1 MCGIA
6 GVARIDGNDLSQEAD
21 GLLSAFA
28 HTLAHRGPDDRR
40 LLREGPVGMAF
51 NRLSLVDPNNGAQP
65 LVSADGKVVL
75 IVNGEV
81 YNHRELAAGL
91 PGVRLSTG
99 SDCEVL
105 LPLYQ
110 RDGLRF
116 LDRVNG
122 MFAFVLWDKERRL
135 LLLGR
140 DRFGIKP
147 LYFHRDRARVVF
159 ASEIKALF
167 ADAAT
172 PRRLDW
178 NRALGEYDMN
188 ATPGFAHG
196 RVTTWFEDIE
206 LVPPGVIVELSLK
219 DGASKEHRYWR
230 LPDPDA
236 ASETSDEEY
245 AARFRD
251 LLVSSVADCA
261 TADTDLGLFLS
272 GGIDSA
278 AVAALAPGGTLRTF
292 TALTPG
298 TVLNGDA
305 RGGRRTAELL
315 GLPNH
320 QVLIGSERVPSP
332 QEWRDLVWLGETPLV
347 GPEIFYKFEL
357 HRFARQNFPEI
368 KGMLLGAAA
377 DEINGGYIPQFAG
390 EGGDWD
396 DFEAN
401 LRDLYRRQ
409 ALQRNPKF
417 GHWWEHDGVPLLN
430 DAAIDPG
437 TPYADDPYRGYFAWQ
452 YRTLEQYNVWHED
465 RTAAGMSTEARVPFL
480 DHRLVELV
488 ARIPARRRAALVWD
502 KRIVR
507 EAMKGVL
514 PEEIRTR
521 PKGYFFY
528 GDGARHTNRFLTR
541 LLAQD
546 GAELLEQA
554 LATENARRFLSADG
568 MRTALDR
575 LTRSPNTEN
584 VELLLRLVNLGL
596 LDGMTA
602 QLPAPPAEAA
612 PRPRPVELT
621 VTDWE
626 REQDDIVARVAAEPE
641 LSRTVPYALA
651 DNVLLVTA
659 PALPDT
665 WFVAVDGS
673 FEYEISAADDAA
685 WLALLQA
692 LDGDALTLPDALAK
706 AGVEFEAVA
715 ELFREALAVGLVT
728 AQPAEREPAER

>member
-6 GVARIDGNDLSQEAD
+6 GVARIDGSALSEEAD
-21 GLLSAFA
+21 GLLEAFA

-51 NRLSLVDPNNGAQP
+51 NRLSLVNPEDGAQP
-65 LVSADGKVVL
+65 LVSTDGNVAL
-75 IVNGEV
+75 IVNGEI

-91 PGVRLSTG
+91 PSGTRLTTG

-105 LPLYQ
+105 LYLYQ

-122 MFAFVLWDKERRL
+122 MFAFVLWDRARQVL
-135 LLLGR
+135 LMGR

-147 LYFHRDRARVVF
+147 LYYHRDGERVVF

-188 ATPGFAHG
+188 ATPAFVHG
-196 RVTTWFEDIE
+196 RITTWFEDIE
-206 LVPPGVIVELSLK
+206 IVPPGVIIETRLR
-219 DGASKEHRYWR
+219 DGGTTEHRYWE
-230 LPDPDA
+230 LPGPDA
-236 ASETSDEEY
+236 DSDMTDEDY
-245 AARFRD
+245 VAAFRD
-251 LLVSSVADCA
+251 LLAASVADCA

-278 AVAALAPGGTLRTF
+278 AVAALAPGSGLQTF

-305 RGGRRTAELL
+305 RGGHRTAELL

-320 QVLIGSERVPSP
+320 QVLIGSDRVPSP
-332 QEWRDLVWLGETPLV
+332 QEWRDLVWLAETPLV
-347 GPEIFYKFEL
+347 GAEIFYKFEM

-377 DEINGGYIPQFAG
+377 DEINGGYIPRFAG

-396 DFEAN
+396 DFESN

-409 ALQRNPKF
+409 ALERNPKL

-437 TPYADDPYRGYFAWQ
+437 SPYAADPYAGYLTWQ

-465 RTAAGMSTEARVPFL
+465 RTAAGNGTEARVPFL

-488 ARIPARRRAALVWD
+488 ARIPAHRRAALLWD

-528 GDGARHTNRFLTR
+528 GEGARHTNRALTR

-546 GAELLEQA
+546 GAALLEQA
-554 LATENARRFLSADG
+554 LSSDNARRYLSADG
-568 MRTALDR
+568 LRTALGQ
-575 LTRSPNTEN
+575 LTRSPSTGN
-584 VELLLRLVNLGL
+584 VELLLRIVNLGL
-596 LDGMTA
+596 LEVMSA
-602 QLPAPPAEAA
+602 QPPAPPVRAA
-612 PRPRPVELT
+612 ARPTPVELA
-621 VTDWE
+621 VRDWE
-626 REQDDIVARVAAEPE
+626 RTAPEIVAQVVTEPE
-641 LSRTVPYALA
+641 IDQERVYALA
-651 DNVLLVTA
+651 DNVLLATV
-659 PALPDT
+659 PASPDS
-665 WFVAVDGS
+665 WFVVVDGG

-685 WLALLQA
+685 WLALLQS
-692 LDGDALTLPDALAK
+692 LDGTLSLAETLAK
-706 AGVEFEAVA
+706 TGGELADVA
-715 ELFREALAVGLVT
+715 ELFQEALALGLIT
-728 AQPAEREPAER
+728 AEPGAGEPAQR

>member
-6 GVARIDGNDLSQEAD
+6 GIARIDGNDLSQEAD
-21 GLLSAFA
+21 SLLAAFA

-40 LLREGPVGMAF
+40 ILREGPVGMAF
-51 NRLSLVDPNNGAQP
+51 NRLSLVDPDNGAQP

-75 IVNGEV
+75 IANGEV

-105 LPLYQ
+105 LYLYQ

-116 LDRVNG
+116 LDQVNG
-122 MFAFVLWDKERRL
+122 MFAFVLWDKERQV

-147 LYFHRDRARVVF
+147 LYFHRNRARVVF

-167 ADAAT
+167 SDAAT

-188 ATPGFAHG
+188 ATPVFAHG

-219 DGASKEHRYWR
+219 DGTSAEHRYWQ
-230 LPDPDA
+230 LPQPDA
-236 ASETSDEEY
+236 TSDLSDDEY
-245 AARFRD
+245 ATVFRD
-251 LLVSSVADCA
+251 LLAASVADCA

-278 AVAALAPGGTLRTF
+278 AVAALAPGSTLQTF

-305 RGGRRTAELL
+305 RGGHRTAELL

-320 QVLIGSERVPSP
+320 QVLIGSDRLPGP
-332 QEWRDLVWLGETPLV
+332 QEWRDLVWLAETPLV
-347 GPEIFYKFEL
+347 GPEIFYKSEL
-357 HRFARQNFPEI
+357 HRFARRHFPDI

-377 DEINGGYIPQFAG
+377 DEINGGYTPQFAG

-396 DFEAN
+396 DFESN

-409 ALQRNPKF
+409 ALERNPKL
-417 GHWWEHDGVPLLN
+417 GHWWEHNGVPLLN
-430 DAAIDPG
+430 DAAIDPS
-437 TPYADDPYRGYFAWQ
+437 TPYADDPYTGYFTWQ

-465 RTAAGMSTEARVPFL
+465 RTAAGVGTEARVPFL

-502 KRIVR
+502 KRILR

-514 PEEIRTR
+514 PEEVRTR

-528 GDGARHTNRFLTR
+528 GEGARHTNRFFTR
-541 LLAQD
+541 LLAQN

-554 LATENARRFLSADG
+554 LSTENARRHLDADG
-568 MRTALDR
+568 MRTALGE
-575 LTRSPNTEN
+575 LSRSPNTNN

-596 LDGMTA
+596 LDVMTA
-602 QLPAPPAEAA
+602 QLPAPPVEAA
-612 PRPRPVELT
+612 PRPQPVELR
-621 VTDWE
+621 VTDWDQE
-626 REQDDIVARVAAEPE
+626 ARDIVAQVVTEPE
-641 LSRTVPYALA
+641 IPRQTVYALA
-651 DNVLLVTA
+651 DNALLVTA
-659 PALPDT
+659 PTLPDT
-665 WFVAVDGS
+665 WFVVVDGG
-673 FEYEISAADDAA
+673 FEYEISATDDAA
-685 WLALLQA
+685 WLALLRT
-692 LDGDALTLPDALAK
+692 LDGTLTLAEALTK
-706 AGVEFEAVA
+706 TGVEFTDVA
-715 ELFREALAVGLVT
+715 ELFHEALAVGLVT
-728 AQPAEREPAER
+728 ARSDDGEPAKR